1 MAMKNKLYTNE
12 EDKFITENYS
22 VMSVKDIAKILNR
35 TYFGITSRA
44 KKLGVNKDYNQR
56 SGKDNPNWKGGVGKY
71 NGYITN
77 ISTGRQVHTE
87 IHAQL
92 RQISFEL
99 VQIGV
104 IKFDKRN
111 DKYYIDEA
119 FGYGTT

>member
-22 VMSVKDIAKILNR
+22 VMSVKDNNDISNLVYCPDLSYHAK
-35 TYFGITSRA
+35 
-44 KKLGVNKDYNQR
+44 
-56 SGKDNPNWKGGVGKY
+56 
-71 NGYITN
+71 
-77 ISTGRQVHTE
+77 